1 MKDET
6 YKTNTD
12 RCVLDRKPP
21 RWNPG
26 FPQPPCENSRDETFM
41 LRVENCGIEVRADRF
56 VATFMLLAAT
66 NRTLTDQ
73 VSLKTVCFLLKI
85 PRN

>member
-41 LRVENCGIEVRADRF
+41 LRVENCGIEVRADNF